1 MIEMPRRF
9 SMGESMHFLYDF
21 GRFPYSVGLA
31 RRVVFMSSNIQ
42 VIKKLFEC
50 DLNLV
55 LAPNVVIGE
64 HNIDEIYQ
72 NRIFNYVHN
81 IQLRTEPK
89 SKAPLGLHYEPLF
102 KDGEAPDEED
112 LLRRMTLAEKGF
124 ALEAIYGDI
133 VRMQKYTYT
142 NDYQEMVYQL
152 KYEEAKKWDE
162 SKDKTVDPLDYP
174 FLYDESKIKNISM
187 EMLVKSILLAREIF
201 VDKMANVENVRLE
214 FTNKVRDAN
223 HWKELPIIFDE
234 YWTRT
239 QLSAANL

>member
-9 SMGESMHFLYDF
+9 SVAPNMHFLYDW
-21 GRFPYSVGLA
+21 GRFPYSVGPA
-31 RRVVFMSSNIQ
+31 RRVYFMSSNTQ
-42 VIKKLFEC
+42 VIKKLYEC

-55 LAPNVVIGE
+55 LTPSVFVGE

-72 NRIFNYVHN
+72 NGIFNYVHN
-81 IQLRTEPK
+81 TRFRTESNK
-89 SKAPLGLHYEPLF
+89 VPLGLHYEPLF

-112 LLRRMTLAEKGF
+112 LRRRMTLAEKGF
-124 ALEAIYGDI
+124 ALEAIYEDI

-142 NDYQEMVYQL
+142 NDHQEMAYQL

-201 VDKMANVENVRLE
+201 VDKMAIAENVRLE
-214 FTNKVRDAN
+214 FTNRIRDAN
-223 HWKELPIIFDE
+223 HWKELPIIFHE
-234 YWTRT
+234 YWSRT
-239 QLSAANL
+239 QLIAGL